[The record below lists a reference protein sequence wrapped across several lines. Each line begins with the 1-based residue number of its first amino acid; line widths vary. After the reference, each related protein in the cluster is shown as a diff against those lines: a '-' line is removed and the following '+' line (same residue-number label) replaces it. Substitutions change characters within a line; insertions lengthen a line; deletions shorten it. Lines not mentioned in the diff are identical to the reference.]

1 MTTKHWLFVIV
12 GLLALFGVTSLLIA
26 IFWILK
32 YIVITATLMALAFV
46 AGRLSK
52 GRGPR
57 E

>member
-1 MTTKHWLFVIV
+1 
-12 GLLALFGVTSLLIA
+12 VTSLLIA

-32 YIVITATLMALAFV
+32 YIVITAALMALAFV

-52 GRGPR
+52 VRGPR

>member
-1 MTTKHWLFVIV
+1 MTTKLWLLVIV

-32 YIVITATLMALAFV
+32 YIVITAALMALAFV